1 MEKYFRIKDECR
13 FKKDYFDYMGNS
25 KMLNDFIKEFFDKN
39 DIETSKYYL
48 NEEQL
53 YIVPTESDMCKFDK
67 QLNKPKEKGLRAFK
81 KNSRVN
87 KAFVNKL
94 KENDLKILRKP
105 QLWMYI
111 DFIGRMSTQTFI
123 KNSEIYAKV
132 ETDYKF
138 IYSTEYFEEIKASEY
153 YKIKESI

>member
-13 FKKDYFDYMGNS
+13 FKKDYFDYMENS
-25 KMLNDFIKEFFDKN
+25 KMLNDFIKEFFDKH

-48 NEEQL
+48 SEEQL
-53 YIVPTESDMCKFDK
+53 YIVPTESDVYKFDK
-67 QLNKPKEKGLRAFK
+67 QLNKPKDQGLRAFK

-111 DFIGRMSTQTFI
+111 DFLGRMSTQTFI